1 MRDKTR
7 EAMRL
12 FLGGRCYTAEKLE
25 KDYLAEVAN
34 YSNDRWEAPQRAS
47 RLAASVKRYKTSE
60 MLRFIFATIAYDPGF
75 APIFPDI
82 CYHLTHY
89 KPAAA
94 DIPVASDNPAHYAD
108 AIRYNARTPLQGS
121 LLPLTRLVWA

>member
-1 MRDKTR
+1 MATDRKTFC
-7 EAMRL
+7 L
-12 FLGGRCYTAEKLE
+12 VL
-25 KDYLAEVAN
+25 
-34 YSNDRWEAPQRAS
+34 PQRKRWINS
-47 RLAASVKRYKTSE
+47 KGVNDVRRTHVKS
-60 MLRFIFATIAYDPGF
+60 GF

-82 CYHLTHY
+82 CYHLPHY

>member
-1 MRDKTR
+1 MSVPVESVQLEQARQDNLSPDIVASLSHSPFLSVRKTLLSHYDY
-7 EAMRL
+7 AWL
-12 FLGGRCYTAEKLE
+12 VPTA
-25 KDYLAEVAN
+25 VADELIN
-34 YSNDRWEAPQRAS
+34 
-47 RLAASVKRYKTSE
+47 
-60 MLRFIFATIAYDPGF
+60 GF

>member
-1 MRDKTR
+1 MDLSWRKQRLSITR
-7 EAMRL
+7 NVKIARESSSQTTSLRRHIVSPGIKNVCCICSLTRSENLM
-12 FLGGRCYTAEKLE
+12 
-25 KDYLAEVAN
+25 
-34 YSNDRWEAPQRAS
+34 APYR
-47 RLAASVKRYKTSE
+47 
-60 MLRFIFATIAYDPGF
+60 IGF

>member
-1 MRDKTR
+1 MDLSWRKQRLSITR
-7 EAMRL
+7 NVKIARESSSQTTSLRRHIVSPGIKNVCCICSLTRSENLM
-12 FLGGRCYTAEKLE
+12 
-25 KDYLAEVAN
+25 
-34 YSNDRWEAPQRAS
+34 APYRN
-47 RLAASVKRYKTSE
+47 
-60 MLRFIFATIAYDPGF
+60 GF